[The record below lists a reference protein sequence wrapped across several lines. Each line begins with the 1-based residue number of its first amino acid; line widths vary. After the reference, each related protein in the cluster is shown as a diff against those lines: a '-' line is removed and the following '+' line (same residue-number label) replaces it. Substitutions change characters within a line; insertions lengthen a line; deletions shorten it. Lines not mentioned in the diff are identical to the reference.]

1 MTQAYLLDTNSVIYA
16 LKLGLSITP
25 NYHHISVITELEL
38 LSYHRLSE
46 SDEVQLRQLLSLFII
61 DDITPEIKT
70 TTIQIRREHR
80 LKLPDSIILATAQ
93 VAKLPL
99 ITADQKLLNVA
110 GKNGVTLE
118 HIIL

>member
-38 LSYHRLSE
+38 LSYHRLTV
-46 SDEVQLRQLLSLFII
+46 SDEIQLRQLLSLFII
-61 DDITPEIKT
+61 DDITHAIKT
-70 TTIQIRREHR
+70 ATIQIRRKHR
-80 LKLPDSIILATAQ
+80 LKLPDSIILATSQ
-93 VAKLPL
+93 VAQLSL

-110 GKNGVTLE
+110 GKNGTTLE

>member
-25 NYHHISVITELEL
+25 NFHHISVITELEL
-38 LSYHRLSE
+38 LSYHRLTVA
-46 SDEVQLRQLLSLFII
+46 DEVQLRQLLSLFTI
-61 DDITPEIKT
+61 DDITPVIKT
-70 TTIQIRREHR
+70 TTIEIRKEHR

-110 GKNGVTLE
+110 GKNGDILE
-118 HIIL
+118 NVIL